1 MPRRCHHHLTRT
13 NRAAC
18 DVDVDQPRVLA
29 RTLAMVGRS
38 HSRGFPE
45 AERSVAQLVMQLLV
59 RHPCA
64 NATTPKE
71 TAILQRC
78 VTPAADFGRRVD
90 EHRPRMAEEAPRSKW
105 ADETEEETGN
115 TPIPAHRRSPTL
127 LTLTCPSAAGRPAL
141 RGRGVGSTRMD

>member
-45 AERSVAQLVMQLLV
+45 AERSLAQLVMQLLV
-59 RHPCA
+59 CHPCA
-64 NATTPKE
+64 NATNSE
-71 TAILQRC
+71 GNR
-78 VTPAADFGRRVD
+78 DS
-90 EHRPRMAEEAPRSKW
+90 AEVR
-105 ADETEEETGN
+105 
-115 TPIPAHRRSPTL
+115 H
-127 LTLTCPSAAGRPAL
+127 PSSRLWP
-141 RGRGVGSTRMD
+141 SS